1 MHWRQI
7 SPESKLFIGC
17 KCTFGRGTAGSPH
30 IGSKPAGCTS
40 YNRWILPE
48 FENHTF
54 VNQIIFEIQ
63 QRNCHLKWISQQ
75 IFCQEY
81 NYFIIYVILQKDF
94 HMLNLSEAG
103 LSRNWGV
110 LLLPLLSFFLIDKGL
125 TERKEILFPTFIE
138 NLSKVLK
145 IDF

>member
-1 MHWRQI
+1 
-7 SPESKLFIGC
+7 
-17 KCTFGRGTAGSPH
+17 
-30 IGSKPAGCTS
+30 
-40 YNRWILPE
+40 
-48 FENHTF
+48 
-54 VNQIIFEIQ
+54 
-63 QRNCHLKWISQQ
+63 
-75 IFCQEY
+75 
-81 NYFIIYVILQKDF
+81 
-94 HMLNLSEAG
+94 MLNLSEAG